1 MAWNDQWDRILPER
15 LPHVPCKQL
24 VAQPFGDFAVSQYR
38 TRRDRTCDL
47 VDLTI
52 KGWKVFG
59 IDGHVVQIGPLPTQQ
74 RANAIDCVLHIRW
87 RSRLPS
93 AGEAAQQACTG
104 RAFATVRNLY
114 AGNTACGPDD
124 AART

>member
-1 MAWNDQWDRILPER
+1 MAWNNQRDRILPER
-15 LPHVPCKQL
+15 LPHVTCEQL
-24 VAQPFGDFAVSQYR
+24 VAQPFGDFAVRQCR
-38 TRRDRTCDL
+38 TRRDRACDV

-52 KGWKVFG
+52 EGWKVFG
-59 IDGHVVQIGPLPTQQ
+59 IDGHIAQIGPLPTQQ

-87 RSRLPS
+87 RNRLLS

-104 RAFATVRNLY
+104 RAFATIVNLY
-114 AGNTACGPDD
+114 AGNAACGPDD